1 MPTCRTNKTI
11 KIIKIFLKNCSTYC
25 LNSLGDKVMKG
36 INKLKEHRMKVYV
49 SEMCKSENLVS
60 TIIIYVW
67 VTLCTASIWL
77 GGNKTCLSQIDFV
90 ICFN

>member
-1 MPTCRTNKTI
+1 
-11 KIIKIFLKNCSTYC
+11 
-25 LNSLGDKVMKG
+25 MKG

-60 TIIIYVW
+60 TIIVYVW

-77 GGNKTCLSQIDFV
+77 GGNKTCLS
-90 ICFN
+90 